1 MATNQLQTSST
12 SAAFGEV
19 HEHAVELARHR
30 RAITKRLR
38 RKQTDMR
45 LEALASLA
53 DIQADH
59 QKLSAPAPA
68 R

>member
-1 MATNQLQTSST
+1 MTTNQLQTCST
-12 SAAFGEV
+12 TSVSGEL
-19 HEHAVELARHR
+19 HEHAVELARNR

-53 DIQADH
+53 DTHADQ

-68 R
+68 G